1 MRKERLTNFTKGK
14 RMKNLKVNAFGDVVE
29 RGLYDYGNHK
39 AQLSFNFEKKY
50 EVVMHQINIQK
61 MGEFKL
67 KMNELQNELVME
79 LMN

>member
-1 MRKERLTNFTKGK
+1 
-14 RMKNLKVNAFGDVVE
+14 MKNLIENAFGDLVE
-29 RGLYDYGNHK
+29 RTDYGNHK

-67 KMNELQNELVME
+67 KMNELQNEMDDWFKQMDKE
-79 LMN
+79 IEKGNN